1 MDDLERVLKN
11 AGINKPLMESKKP
24 TKKKKKDSI
33 IGKTDDLDESTED
46 HTVESYTKKLE
57 DFLEA
62 AGVGVNAEF
71 NTWPYT
77 PDIKKGT
84 LKKTGSQLG
93 FDITDAG
100 IPPNVSKDSGVKSK
114 K

>member
-1 MDDLERVLKN
+1 MDDLTRILKN
-11 AGINKPLMESKKP
+11 AGLKAPIMESKKP
-24 TKKKKKDSI
+24 KKKKKASI
-33 IGKTDDLDESTED
+33 IGKTDDLDENLAE
-46 HTVESYTKKLE
+46 YTPKNYAKKLE

-84 LKKTGSQLG
+84 LKKTGAKLG

-100 IPPNVSKDSGVKSK
+100 IPPNVSKDSVVKSK
-114 K
+114 KD